1 MGRHHQNHHHPLRL
15 PDHLYLSPPS
25 PPSPAFSAATAP
37 TSLLAVK
44 SAIFLATSTSL
55 FQEVGRSRAFAIRD
69 RIPGFKTSAA
79 FFTTLRANL
88 ILLDLEHTSSVA
100 NPPDILHPADWTS
113 PGNSGTLNSTAPSPQ
128 CHSYWHSEMANN
140 DDDSTVAALAS
151 LPELTTKPAATDDD
165 RVEALHLIA
174 DSVAQQRQ
182 LASTAIIFHPLTLC
196 ALVLLFGLA
205 YQNLYKG
212 SYSDWALVG
221 TTSAGILMAVLITVR
236 WLTGG
241 YIFEAERVGTW
252 KWLDEG
258 RGGGD
263 SHSDTEI
270 VGSHDDIL
278 LTRYGDEVIG
288 AIVLRG
294 VRDPSPGGGRS
305 RKNAA
310 PTVGQIRAW
319 TVKRRYR
326 RKGIGQGLLEE
337 AVACCR
343 DKGWQGPEFAEKH
356 ANSAKLVH
364 PTFSGGFTKRER
376 QAREM
381 LQRVIEEQGTS
392 TAGGKK
398 GRR

>member
-1 MGRHHQNHHHPLRL
+1 MGRHHHHHHLRL

-25 PPSPAFSAATAP
+25 PPNPAISATAP
-37 TSLLAVK
+37 ASLLAVK
-44 SAIFLATSTSL
+44 SAIFFSSSTSL

-88 ILLDLEHTSSVA
+88 ILDLEHTSSVA
-100 NPPDILHPADWTS
+100 NTPDFLRPADWT
-113 PGNSGTLNSTAPSPQ
+113 NSGLPYSSAASPQ
-128 CHSYWHSEMANN
+128 YHYYYHSEMAN
-140 DDDSTVAALAS
+140 DDTTVAERADNPLDS
-151 LPELTTKPAATDDD
+151 LPELTTKPAATEDD

-182 LASTAIIFHPLTLC
+182 LASTAIIFHPFTLC

-212 SYSDWALVG
+212 SYSDWAIIG
-221 TTSAGILMAVLITVR
+221 TTLAGILMAALITVR

-241 YIFEAERVGTW
+241 YIFEAERIGTW
-252 KWLDEG
+252 KWLNEG
-258 RGGGD
+258 RD
-263 SHSDTEI
+263 ESEADI
-270 VGSHDDIL
+270 VGSQDDIL

-294 VRDPSPGGGRS
+294 VRDHPTQAASTSRS
-305 RKNAA
+305 RKNV
-310 PTVGQIRAW
+310 PTTGQIRAW

-337 AVACCR
+337 AIAWCR

-381 LQRVIEEQGTS
+381 LQRVIEEQQGSSS

>member
-1 MGRHHQNHHHPLRL
+1 MGRHHHPLRL

-25 PPSPAFSAATAP
+25 PRNPSFPP
-37 TSLLAVK
+37 TPSLLAVK
-44 SAIFLATSTSL
+44 SAIYFTSSASL
-55 FQEVGRSRAFAIRD
+55 LQEVGRSRAFAIGD

-79 FFTTLRANL
+79 FLTTLRANL
-88 ILLDLEHTSSVA
+88 TLDLEQPSSAA
-100 NPPDILHPADWTS
+100 NTPDILRPVDWID
-113 PGNSGTLNSTAPSPQ
+113 SGAFYPSSATPLFEQ
-128 CHSYWHSEMANN
+128 YSEMT
-140 DDDSTVAALAS
+140 DDDDTTTMAERPENLLET
-151 LPELTTKPAATDDD
+151 LPELTTKPAVTEDD

-182 LASTAIIFHPLTLC
+182 LASTAIIFHPFTLC
-196 ALVLLFGLA
+196 ALVLLLGLA

-212 SYSDWALVG
+212 AYSDWAIIG

-241 YIFEAERVGTW
+241 YIFEAERIGTW
-252 KWLDEG
+252 KWLNEG
-258 RGGGD
+258 RGDDDD
-263 SHSDTEI
+263 SEYTV
-270 VGSHDDIL
+270 VGSQDDIL

-294 VRDPSPGGGRS
+294 VRDPTASSTGKS
-305 RKNAA
+305 RKNV
-310 PTVGQIRAW
+310 PRTTGHIRAW

-337 AVACCR
+337 AVAWCR
-343 DKGWQGPEFAEKH
+343 DKGWQGPEFAENH
-356 ANSAKLVH
+356 ANSAKIVH
-364 PTFSGGFTKRER
+364 PTFTGGFKKRET

-381 LQRVIEEQGTS
+381 LQRVMEEQGQGQGHGS
-392 TAGGKK
+392 SNAGGKK